1 MTDGTTVLLTGFPGF
16 LGSALVERLLDRH
29 GSADRLLLLVQSHYR
44 EAAERR
50 RADLL
55 DGAATADGDGDL
67 PTVDL
72 VEGDITDPDL
82 GLPDHEAV
90 ARETSL
96 VYHLAAVYD
105 LGVDRDLAEAVN
117 VDGTRHVLD
126 LCRAAAAAGG
136 FDRLHY
142 VSTCYV
148 SGRYDGVFTGEML
161 AEAGP
166 FNNHY
171 EATKHRAEVLV
182 REAMAGDE
190 GDDGDGGD
198 DGLPATVYRPA
209 IAVGDSATG
218 ETQKY
223 DGPYYLL
230 SLVRRQHRVAV
241 VPRLG
246 DPRATTLNLV
256 PRDYVVDAVEALS
269 GMSGTVGGTYQLCD
283 PNPPTIAELYRAF
296 GRATGRRILPVPTHP
311 RLAKAACSAPLLG
324 DLLDLEPETIPYLT
338 HPTEYADGATRRAL
352 AGTGV
357 APPAFGSYVDRLVA
371 YVRDHPEVTPDAMT

>member
-1 MTDGTTVLLTGFPGF
+1 MTTVLLTGFPGF

-29 GSADRLLLLVQSHYR
+29 GAGDALVLLVQPRYR

-50 RADLL
+50 RDALL
-55 DGAATADGDGDL
+55 ASVGGERASTETADL

-82 GLPDHEAV
+82 GLGLDGSKTEGRRDALA
-90 ARETSL
+90 ARTDL

-105 LGVDRDLAEAVN
+105 LGVERELAEAVN

-126 LCRAAAAAGG
+126 FCADAREAGG

-148 SGRYDGVFTGEML
+148 SGRYEGTFTGGML
-161 AEAGP
+161 ADAGP

-182 REAMAGDE
+182 REALTERD
-190 GDDGDGGD
+190 
-198 DGLPATVYRPA
+198 LPATVYRPA
-209 IAVGDSATG
+209 IAVGDSTTG

-230 SLVRRQHRVAV
+230 DLVRRQRRVAF
-241 VPRLG
+241 VPRIG

-256 PRDYVVDAVEALS
+256 PRDYVVDAIDALS
-269 GMSGTVGGTYQLCD
+269 GMADTVGGTYQLCD
-283 PNPPTIAELYRAF
+283 PNPPTIAGLYRAF
-296 GRATGRRILPVPTHP
+296 GHATGRRIVSVPTSA
-311 RLAKAACSAPLLG
+311 RVARAACEAPLIGDVLG
-324 DLLDLEPETIPYLT
+324 LEPETVPYLT
-338 HPTEYADGATRRAL
+338 HPTEYVEGATRAAL
-352 AGTGV
+352 AGTGIE
-357 APPAFGSYVDRLVA
+357 PPAFESYVETLVA
-371 YVRDHPEVTPDAMT
+371 YVRDNPEVTPDAMV